1 MPFLKCTTATLIRT
15 DNMWIF
21 YAFLSAF
28 FASLVAIF
36 AKLGL
41 KDIDSTLA
49 TTVRAVIMAFFL
61 FAVSLAFG
69 KFRDFSLAAF
79 SGKEWI
85 LIALSGIA
93 GALSWLAY
101 FYALKNGLA
110 SSVTAIDK
118 LSILFVIILAG
129 IFLSEVVG
137 WKIILGGILMVFGA
151 ILITLK

>member
-1 MPFLKCTTATLIRT
+1 
-15 DNMWIF
+15 MWIF

-41 KDIDSTLA
+41 KDLDSTLA
-49 TTVRAVIMAFFL
+49 TTVRAVIMALFL
-61 FAVSLAFG
+61 FTVSMAFG
-69 KFRDFSLAAF
+69 KFKGFSFDAL

-93 GALSWLAY
+93 GAISWLFY
-101 FYALKNGLA
+101 FFALKHGLA

-118 LSILFVIILAG
+118 LSIVFVIILAG
-129 IFLSEVVG
+129 IFLSEAIG
-137 WKIILGGILMVFGA
+137 WKIILGGILMVLGA
-151 ILITLK
+151 ILITIK